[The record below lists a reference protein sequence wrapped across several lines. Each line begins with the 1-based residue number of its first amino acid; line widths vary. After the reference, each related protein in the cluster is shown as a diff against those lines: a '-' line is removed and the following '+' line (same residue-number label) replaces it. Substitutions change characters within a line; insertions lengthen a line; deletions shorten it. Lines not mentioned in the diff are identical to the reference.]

1 MASSEAMRPSYE
13 GSRGRRSS
21 NEMLEDESK
30 GVSMVEHMTELPKP
44 GVTSPYPLT
53 QGSKS

>member
-1 MASSEAMRPSYE
+1 MRPSYE

-21 NEMLEDESK
+21 TEMLEDESK
-30 GVSMVEHMTELPKP
+30 GASMVEHMTELPKQD
-44 GVTSPYPLT
+44 VTSPYPLT